1 MSIFTDLLTCRS
13 LAFLPASCTLW
24 SPHVPLYCP
33 SHLSSIRFPTI
44 LTQPLRLTCPSLLSF
59 SLVPLSL
66 SCQPHVPSDA
76 HMSIFSV
83 FLTCPSFTFLLASC
97 TLWCS
102 NVPLYCLTHL
112 SVIRLPNS
120 LTFPLRLRCP
130 SLLSFTLVL
139 LLLLYQPHTPSEAR
153 FFIFT
158 DHLTCPSF
166 TSLPAS
172 YTLWS
177 LHVPL

>member
-1 MSIFTDLLTCRS
+1 MANQRQKTFFTKTWTNQQKNLSYRNVKTLLRNCQQQTPEVGSDSI
-13 LAFLPASCTLW
+13 
-24 SPHVPLYCP
+24 YCP
-33 SHLSSIRFPTI
+33 SRP
-44 LTQPLRLTCPSLLSF
+44 
-59 SLVPLSL
+59 
-66 SCQPHVPSDA
+66 CQPHVPSKA
-76 HMSIFSV
+76 HMSLFFV
-83 FLTCPSFTFLLASC
+83 LLTCPSFTFSLASC

-139 LLLLYQPHTPSEAR
+139 LLLLYQPHVPSEAH
-153 FFIFT
+153 FFP
-158 DHLTCPSF
+158 LSTCPF

-172 YTLWS
+172 YTFWS